1 MGIRDSICINEEI
14 VGVSCK
20 SGEPKLSQNV
30 VYEASTKSFVNNI
43 TREVIYK
50 LGEDIISNGT
60 TVLVTIPG
68 SDEKFAY
75 RVNPNGSV
83 TVVNYLFLEFK
94 SEKYIFLVDESIES
108 YIEILENI
116 PKEFT
121 IGLFIKVGDTYK
133 PYSKLDSFNFLLEN
147 PSV

>member
-1 MGIRDSICINEEI
+1 MGISNSICINEEI
-14 VGVSCK
+14 VRVSCK
-20 SGEPKLSQNV
+20 SGDPKLSQNV

-50 LGEDIISNGT
+50 LGEDIISNDT

-83 TVVNYLFLEFK
+83 TIVNHLFLEFK
-94 SEKYIFLVDESIES
+94 SGKYILLVDESVES

-133 PYSKLDSFNFLLEN
+133 PYSKLDSFDFLLEK